1 MCNKISLYMVM
12 LAVLLLTLPVQ
23 AQKKLTYQ
31 AISAPVEN
39 VPARLFHG
47 ITAADAASVMGRSA
61 HHTPRRVASVDELV
75 GNCMLVSS
83 YYERTNGLQPAT
95 PSQGATPI
103 SIAKVDDNTIA
114 ISGFVSGATNTVLAT
129 VDVAAGTLT
138 IEVGQTL
145 FESDYGPVLL
155 ANADGNNPFSGPL
168 NGTIGSDGNIY
179 INALWYEIIGGDG
192 QYANY
197 MYSGRIYF
205 SYVAPVS
212 GTMTWVDNNNTDR
225 SVDIYVEQ
233 TDSKTATV
241 YNFGGFETAINVS
254 MKADSTFVID
264 NQPVFSN
271 SNGVFVVTGFNE
283 TGDDLGSLVG
293 TGTESVLTF
302 DRCWTILSPT
312 TGYSIYM
319 QQPATISLTG
329 NQTFAY
335 PVIPDVAAMPASPK
349 VVKVDGY
356 NDATGYGAV
365 LADVPVVDANGN
377 DLLDSKLYYQFYSD
391 VDGDI
396 QPVVLPA
403 ALYKNLTADLSLIPY
418 RLNDNFDFQAY
429 QGQKVVYLNFPF
441 DYDRIGVKS
450 VYKGG
455 NTTTETDINWYA
467 LRIKNLPY
475 KNTLA
480 TAAQFSD
487 FTVID
492 ANADNC
498 SWAFNADNNA
508 AAYSYSSSNNGD
520 DWLVSRP
527 ILLEAG
533 KSYRV
538 ALDARNR
545 NYDERF
551 EVMMGATPTAAGMTT
566 EVIPATVVK
575 STENVTFEN
584 QMVTVAETGYYYIGI
599 HAISD
604 ANMFQLFVNNFVV
617 EAGLDPASPDS
628 VTDFAVLPVEGKL
641 ETVVRFKAPALTAGG
656 SPLTSLT
663 KIDILRDD
671 AVVTSLTEVAPG
683 VEYTYTD
690 CTDDLTLGYHTYQ
703 VIAANEAGIGVK
715 SEKKS
720 VFLSLVYE
728 VPVSFDLTK
737 KDVFN
742 TFQVIDANADMKT
755 WTWDNEN
762 GTYYN
767 YGYNAAD
774 DYLIS
779 APVKLEA
786 GKKYVGVVK
795 ASSASESYP
804 EAFRLVVGKEASVYG
819 LNTVVID
826 TTQMAT
832 TVLTDYENEFSVAET
847 GSYYVAIHAVSPGNM
862 WRLNVSRL
870 SIEKAPEPTAPAA
883 VSDLVVTAG
892 SKGALEATISFTA
905 PAKAINGTNLIENM
919 SVNVLRDDSLVTT
932 LENVVPGTLYTWTE
946 QNLEQGMTYT
956 YQVVAANAS
965 GAGLK
970 SAKASVFIGVDLPA
984 GVTNLFATDAG
995 TSVDFTW
1002 PAVGEEG
1009 ANGGYVNPANVDYEL
1024 WSFKIVNTPYGSSLA
1039 YDEKLMSVTGQNSCS
1054 IAMNTDEGEQDF
1066 KIWGI
1071 MPVNAAG
1078 KGGYAVTSMLVGA
1091 PYMLPFT
1098 ETFAEGSF
1106 HYVWDY
1112 TDNAG
1117 LYVAQESSDEDGIS
1131 LAVTAMNE
1139 AGTASIYTGKL
1150 SLANAVNPTL
1160 IFDVKSATLNKLNVI
1175 GSTVGGA
1182 FTVIQ
1187 SEVPVTTNFTTV
1199 QVSLNALKDA
1209 RYVQVGFSA
1218 AFATPT
1224 KKEYSYETYQYETTF
1239 GDMLTIDNVRIVD
1252 LQDTGVNT
1260 AKNNEVGQSIY
1271 TVDGKLV
1278 NRQAAN
1284 MKGIYIVNS
1293 KKVLTK

>member
-1 MCNKISLYMVM
+1 MCKKIRLYMVM
-12 LAVLLLTLPVQ
+12 LAVFLLALPVH
-23 AQKKLTYQ
+23 AQKKLLCQ
-31 AISAPVEN
+31 PISSSEN
-39 VPARLFHG
+39 ALTRLPHQV
-47 ITAADAASVMGRSA
+47 TAADAASVVRQSA
-61 HHTPRRVASVDELV
+61 YKATRRVSSLDELV
-75 GNCMLVSS
+75 GNYMLVSS
-83 YYERTNGLQPAT
+83 YYVYNGGLQPAT
-95 PSQGATPI
+95 PSLGATPV
-103 SIAKVDDNTIA
+103 SVAKVDDNTIA
-114 ISGFVSGATNTVLAT
+114 ISGFVSGATNAVLAT
-129 VDVAAGTLT
+129 VDVATGTLS
-138 IEVGQTL
+138 IEIGQELYETN
-145 FESDYGPVLL
+145 YGPVVL
-155 ANADGNNPFSGPL
+155 ANAQGDGPL
-168 NGTIGSDGNIY
+168 NGNIGNDGCIY
-179 INALWYEIIGGDG
+179 INSLWYDIIGGSG
-192 QYANY
+192 QYAGY
-197 MYSGRIYF
+197 MQSGKIYF

-212 GTMTWVDNNNTDR
+212 GTMTWTDNNNADK
-225 SVDIYVEQ
+225 SVDVYVEQ
-233 TDSKTATV
+233 NDAKTATV

-254 MKADSTFVID
+254 MKADSTFAID
-264 NQPVFSN
+264 NQIVYSN
-271 SNGVFVVTGFNE
+271 SDDSYVVTGFNE
-283 TGDDLGSLVG
+283 AGSDLGSLVG
-293 TGTESVLTF
+293 TGTASTLTF

-312 TGYSIYM
+312 TGRSIYM
-319 QQPATISLTG
+319 QQPATISLIG

-335 PVIPDVAAMPASPK
+335 PVIPDVAAMPASSK
-349 VVKVDGY
+349 VVKVDAY
-356 NDATGYGAV
+356 NAATGYGSI
-365 LADVPVVDANGN
+365 LADVPAVDVNGD

-403 ALYKNLTADLSLIPY
+403 ALYKNLTEDLSLIPY

-429 QGQKVVYLNFPF
+429 LGQKVVYLNFPF

-455 NTTTETDINWYA
+455 NTITETDINWYA
-467 LRIKNLPY
+467 LRIKTLPY
-475 KNTLA
+475 QNNLS
-480 TAAQFSD
+480 TAALFSD

-492 ANADNC
+492 ANADN
-498 SWAFNADNNA
+498 STWAFNADNNA
-508 AAYSYSSSNNGD
+508 AAYSYSSSNKGD
-520 DWLVSRP
+520 DWLISRP

-538 ALDARNR
+538 ALDVRNR

-551 EVMMGATPTAAGMTT
+551 EVMMGMAPTAAAMTT

-575 STENVTFEN
+575 NTENVTFEN
-584 QMVTVAETGYYYIGI
+584 QMVTVSETGYYYIGI

-617 EAGLDPASPDS
+617 EAGLDPASPAT
-628 VTDFAVLPVEGKL
+628 VTDFTVSPVEGKL
-641 ETVVRFKAPALTAGG
+641 EAVVCFKAPALTASG
-656 SPLTSLT
+656 SPLTNLT
-663 KIDILRDD
+663 KIEILRDETVI
-671 AVVTSLTEVAPG
+671 ASLTDVAPD

-690 CTDDLTLGYHTYQ
+690 NADNLILGYHTYQ
-703 VIAANEAGIGVK
+703 VVASNEAGAGVK
-715 SEKKS
+715 SDKKS

-755 WTWDNEN
+755 WTWDSEN

-786 GKKYVGVVK
+786 GKKYIGVVK
-795 ASSASESYP
+795 ACSASESYP
-804 EAFRLVVGKEASVYG
+804 EAFRLVIGKEASVYG

-832 TVLTDYENEFSVAET
+832 TVFSDYENEFSVVED

-870 SIEKAPEPTAPAA
+870 SIEKTPEPTAPAA

-892 SKGALEATISFTA
+892 SKGALEATVSFTA
-905 PAKAINGTNLIENM
+905 PAKAINGTSLTENM

-932 LENVVPGTLYTWTE
+932 LENVVPNTLYTWTE

-956 YQVVAANAS
+956 YQVVAVNAS

-970 SAKASVFIGVDLPA
+970 SAKASVFVGVDVPA
-984 GVTNLFATDAG
+984 GVTNLFAADAG
-995 TSVDFTW
+995 TSVNFTW

-1009 ANGGYVNPANVDYEL
+1009 ANGGYVNPAAVDYEL
-1024 WSFKIVNTPYGSSLA
+1024 WSFRVVNTPYGSSLA
-1039 YDEKLMSVTGQNSCS
+1039 YDEKLCSVTGQDSCS
-1054 IAMNTDEGEQDF
+1054 ISMNTDEGEQDF
-1066 KIWGI
+1066 KIWGV

-1091 PYMLPFT
+1091 PYELPFT
-1098 ETFAEGSF
+1098 ESFAEGSF

-1139 AGTASIYTGKL
+1139 AGTASVYTGKV

-1160 IFDVKSATLNKLNVI
+1160 IFDVKSATLSKMNVI
-1175 GSTVGGA
+1175 GNTVGGTFA
-1182 FTVIQ
+1182 AIQ
-1187 SEVPVTTNFTTV
+1187 SDVPVTSDFTTV
-1199 QVSLNALKDA
+1199 QVPLNTLRDA
-1209 RYVQVGFSA
+1209 RYIQVGFSA
-1218 AFATPT
+1218 AFSTPT

-1239 GDMLTIDNVRIVD
+1239 GDMLIIDNVRIVD
-1252 LQDTGVNT
+1252 LQDTGVNM
-1260 AKNNEVGQSIY
+1260 AKNNETGQSIY
-1271 TVDGKLV
+1271 TFDGKLI
-1278 NRQAAN
+1278 NRQTVN
-1284 MKGIYIVNS
+1284 KKGIYIHNN
-1293 KKVLTK
+1293 KKVVMK